1 MTSGRPA
8 MSIGEV
14 LSSLKEEFPDVTVSK
29 IRFLESEGL
38 IGPER
43 SASGYRKFS
52 ATDVERLRFILKLQR
67 DSFLPLRV
75 IRERLAAADA
85 GVVSHEQIATP
96 APITVTSPTR
106 ESAPDAEPET
116 DDGDDLLR
124 RTTPVHMTE
133 SDLADATGLEL
144 SQIQSLREFGV
155 ICEHNT
161 NGALHFDAEDLTV
174 GRIARDFLKL
184 GIEPRHLKILRRFA
198 EQEAEMYGQ
207 LVAPAFRNRRPEA
220 RQQASEALTELTGL
234 SRRLRQSYL
243 KQRLRTLLG
252 GER

>member
-1 MTSGRPA
+1 MTSARPA

-14 LSSLKEEFPDVTVSK
+14 LSSLKEDFPDVTVSK

-38 IGPER
+38 IVPDR

-75 IRERLAAADA
+75 IRERLAAVDA
-85 GVVSHEQIATP
+85 GVVSHEEIATP
-96 APITVTSPTR
+96 APIAV
-106 ESAPDAEPET
+106 APPPKEHPGDELVEP
-116 DDGDDLLR
+116 GDDLFQR
-124 RTTPVHMTE
+124 ATPIHLNE
-133 SDLADATGLEL
+133 SDLADAAGLEL

-161 NGALHFDAEDLTV
+161 NGALYFDAEDLTV
-174 GRIARDFLKL
+174 GLIARDFLKL

-207 LVAPAFRNRRPEA
+207 LVTPGLRNRRPEA
-220 RQQASEALTELTGL
+220 RQQATEALAELTGL